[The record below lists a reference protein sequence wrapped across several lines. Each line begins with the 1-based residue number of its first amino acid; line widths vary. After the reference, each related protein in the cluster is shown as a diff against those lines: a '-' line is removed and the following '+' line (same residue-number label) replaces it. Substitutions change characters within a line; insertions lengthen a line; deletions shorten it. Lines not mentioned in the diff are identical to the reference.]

1 MSKVLKTEKKG
12 DLEEKVTDTIKNY
25 QEELAKVQERK
36 NQAMVELDNLNKT
49 EQRLFGAIAGISDLL
64 NSEKE
69 EDKTGAEA

>member
-1 MSKVLKTEKKG
+1 MVGLLKTEKKG
-12 DLEEKVTDTIKNY
+12 DLEEKVTDTIKGY

-36 NQAMVELDNLNKT
+36 NQAMGELDNLNKA

-69 EDKTGAEA
+69 DSKGAEA

>member
-1 MSKVLKTEKKG
+1 MQRFK
-12 DLEEKVTDTIKNY
+12 
-25 QEELAKVQERK
+25 RK